1 MIRIMQAMGAY
12 GYRGFFERKPRF
24 LESVPYAARNVA
36 GLLDAGM
43 PIALPELES
52 VFHRIV
58 EAWADLDRPLGTAP
72 GLTVRVTSFS
82 YRQGLPP
89 DDVGHGGG
97 FVFDC
102 RSLPNPGRLP

>member
-1 MIRIMQAMGAY
+1 MGAY

-58 EAWADLDRPLGTAP
+58 EAWADLDRPVDRGGAPRLAHRAQQRWAWRDLHRNLAARRLTSYASLIAP
-72 GLTVRVTSFS
+72 G
-82 YRQGLPP
+82 
-89 DDVGHGGG
+89 
-97 FVFDC
+97 
-102 RSLPNPGRLP
+102 